1 MWTGQQAKDLG
12 LVDELG
18 GLQHA
23 LAIAKARAKID
34 PNAEVELVTY
44 PQKKSF
50 YELVQAPFGVEGSAL
65 LRMVLGV
72 REGKAVEALTA
83 PLRVFRRGEPLAIM
97 PNVFV
102 R

>member
-1 MWTGQQAKDLG
+1 
-12 LVDELG
+12 
-18 GLQHA
+18 
-23 LAIAKARAKID
+23 
-34 PNAEVELVTY
+34 
-44 PQKKSF
+44 
-50 YELVQAPFGVEGSAL
+50 
-65 LRMVLGV
+65 MVLGV